1 MSTVSDERTTKTEGT
16 GQMAGGDPRRTAG
29 RHGVSMSTVGG
40 VAQAQHA
47 VTYLLKPSSRW
58 VRIPSG
64 TLLVLGGVLSFLPVL
79 GVWMLPLGLALLA
92 EDVPALR
99 SSRAKVLDWV
109 ERKKPHWLDP
119 AASKNDQS

>member
-1 MSTVSDERTTKTEGT
+1 MSAASDEATTGNERTT
-16 GQMAGGDPRRTAG
+16 GQMAGGDPRLDKLVRRLPPRMGDT
-29 RHGVSMSTVGG
+29 
-40 VAQAQHA
+40 

-64 TLLVLGGVLSFLPVL
+64 ALLVVGGVLSFLPVL

-119 AASKNDQS
+119 SVSKHDQ

>member
-1 MSTVSDERTTKTEGT
+1 MRAVSDERAAKAEDTT
-16 GQMAGGDPRRTAG
+16 GQMAGGDPRLDKLVHRLPPRMADTF
-29 RHGVSMSTVGG
+29 
-40 VAQAQHA
+40 
-47 VTYLLKPSSRW
+47 TYLLKPSSRW

-64 TLLVLGGVLSFLPVL
+64 TLLIVGGVLSFLPVL
-79 GVWMLPLGLALLA
+79 GLWMLPLGLALLA

-119 AASKNDQS
+119 SASKNDRS

>member
-16 GQMAGGDPRRTAG
+16 GQMAGGDPRLDKLVHRLPP
-29 RHGVSMSTVGG
+29 RMGG
-40 VAQAQHA
+40 A

-99 SSRAKVLDWV
+99 SWRAKVLDWV

>member
-1 MSTVSDERTTKTEGT
+1 MSAASDERTAGNGGTT
-16 GQMAGGDPRRTAG
+16 GQMAGGDPRLDKLVRRLPPRMGDT
-29 RHGVSMSTVGG
+29 
-40 VAQAQHA
+40 

-64 TLLVLGGVLSFLPVL
+64 ALLIVGGVLSFLPVL

-99 SSRAKVLDWV
+99 DSRSKVLDWV
-109 ERKKPHWLDP
+109 ERKKPQWLDP
-119 AASKNDQS
+119 SASKNDQS

>member
-1 MSTVSDERTTKTEGT
+1 MSAVSDERTTATKRST
-16 GQMAGGDPRRTAG
+16 GQMAGGDPRLDKLVDRMPSRVGDT
-29 RHGVSMSTVGG
+29 VS
-40 VAQAQHA
+40 
-47 VTYLLKPSSRW
+47 YLLKPSSRW

-64 TLLVLGGVLSFLPVL
+64 ALLVVGGVLSFLPVL

-99 SSRAKVLDWV
+99 TSRSKVFDWI

-119 AASKNDQS
+119 SAPKK

>member
-1 MSTVSDERTTKTEGT
+1 MSSAADERATGT
-16 GQMAGGDPRRTAG
+16 NGASGHMAGGDPRLDKLVHRLPP
-29 RHGVSMSTVGG
+29 RMGG
-40 VAQAQHA
+40 S

-64 TLLVLGGVLSFLPVL
+64 ALLVVGGVFSFLPVL

-99 SSRAKVLDWV
+99 SSRSKVLDWV
-109 ERKKPHWLDP
+109 ERKKPQWLDP
-119 AASKNDQS
+119 SASKNDQS

>member
-1 MSTVSDERTTKTEGT
+1 MSAASNERTNEAAGPASEL
-16 GQMAGGDPRRTAG
+16 AGGDPRFERLVDRLPPRMGDT
-29 RHGVSMSTVGG
+29 
-40 VAQAQHA
+40 

-64 TLLVLGGVLSFLPVL
+64 ALLIVGGVLSFLPIL

-99 SSRAKVLDWV
+99 SSRSKVLDWV
-109 ERKKPHWLDP
+109 ERKRPHWLEP
-119 AASKNDQS
+119 SAPKNDQT

>member
-1 MSTVSDERTTKTEGT
+1 MSMSAVSDEDKTGTAGAT
-16 GQMAGGDPRRTAG
+16 GQMAGGDPRLDKLVLRLPPRMGDT
-29 RHGVSMSTVGG
+29 
-40 VAQAQHA
+40 

-64 TLLVLGGVLSFLPVL
+64 ALLIVGGVLSFLPVL

-109 ERKKPHWLDP
+109 ERKKPHWLDSSAP
-119 AASKNDQS
+119 KNDQS